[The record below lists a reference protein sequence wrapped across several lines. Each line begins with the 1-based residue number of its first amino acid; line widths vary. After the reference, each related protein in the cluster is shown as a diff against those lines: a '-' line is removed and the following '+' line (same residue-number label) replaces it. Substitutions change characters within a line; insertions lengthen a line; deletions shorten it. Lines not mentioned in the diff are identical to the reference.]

1 MTITEAVAK
10 RIKDLLYKN
19 NMSQYRLI
27 KETCLDKSTIQSIL
41 KLKTKDIKV
50 STIILIS
57 YAFNIYIYEFFNCE
71 YFEPNNIDI

>member
-50 STIILIS
+50 STISLIS
-57 YAFNIYIYEFFNCE
+57 S
-71 YFEPNNIDI
+71 

>member
-10 RIKDLLYKN
+10 RIKNLY
-19 NMSQYRLI
+19 MSQYRLI

-50 STIILIS
+50 STISLIS
-57 YAFNIYIYEFFNCE
+57 SAFNISIYEFFNCE